1 MKEIKNS
8 LFVLALVIAVMVS
21 GVSGYIGG
29 SIRPAFTVTA
39 TRNTTSTYT
48 LCNSTEPLPSGCYR
62 FFNSTFTIGVAYD
75 GPWGVTYQSYLGSNE
90 SSPPAQSGSFY
101 GHGPASETV
110 RVSGPVSSIATL
122 CIHAEKLDASSS
134 ILILRINPPSNV
146 ANQTALPYGVV
157 KVCVGQNK

>member
-1 MKEIKNS
+1 MKDMRNRLI
-8 LFVLALVIAVMVS
+8 VLALVIAVMVS

-29 SIRPAFTVTA
+29 SIRPAYTVTW
-39 TRNTTSTYT
+39 TNTTSTYT
-48 LCNSTEPLPSGCYR
+48 LCTSTEPLPSGCYR
-62 FFNSTFTIGVAYD
+62 FFNSTFAIGVAYD
-75 GPWGVTYQSYLGSNE
+75 GPWGVTYQSYLGMNE

>member
-1 MKEIKNS
+1 MKEMRNRLI
-8 LFVLALVIAVMVS
+8 VLALVIAVMVR
-21 GVSGYIGG
+21 GVSGYIGV
-29 SIRPAFTVTA
+29 SILPAFTVTS
-39 TRNTTSTYT
+39 TKTTSAYA
-48 LCNSTEPLPSGCYR
+48 LCTSTEPLPSGCYR
-62 FFNSTFTIGVAYD
+62 FFNSTFAIGVAYD
-75 GPWGVTYQSYLGSNE
+75 GPWGVTYQSYLGMNE

-101 GHGPASETV
+101 GHGPASETI

-134 ILILRINPPSNV
+134 TLILRINPPSNV

>member
-29 SIRPAFTVTA
+29 SIRPAFTVMA
-39 TRNTTSTYT
+39 TNTTSTYT
-48 LCNSTEPLPSGCYR
+48 LCTSTEALPSGCHY
-62 FFNSTFTIGVAYD
+62 FFNSTFTIGVTYD
-75 GPWGVTYQSYLGSNE
+75 GPWGVTYRSYLGSNE

-101 GHGPASETV
+101 GHGPASESV
-110 RVSGPVSSIATL
+110 RVSGPVSFTIATL
-122 CIHAEKLDASSS
+122 CINAEKLDASSS
-134 ILILRINPPSNV
+134 TLILRINPPSNV

-157 KVCVGQNK
+157 KVCVSQNK